1 MPVHS
6 GELHLGLTALRDM
19 HPRLA
24 QMTAAKKAVTPM
36 TLYTLYIKL
45 EKKIRKLL
53 TSLTSN
59 VPLFEYEMIH
69 PILNKISDFKIIHY
83 HLIHFRMSMILVKSS
98 NSDKLSN
105 RVVHVSVQLFSNE
118 DLAMQ
123 MTQGRN

>member
-1 MPVHS
+1 
-6 GELHLGLTALRDM
+6 M
-19 HPRLA
+19 H
-24 QMTAAKKAVTPM
+24 
-36 TLYTLYIKL
+36 IKL
-45 EKKIRKLL
+45 EKKIRQLL

-69 PILNKISDFKIIHY
+69 PILNKISDFKIIHS